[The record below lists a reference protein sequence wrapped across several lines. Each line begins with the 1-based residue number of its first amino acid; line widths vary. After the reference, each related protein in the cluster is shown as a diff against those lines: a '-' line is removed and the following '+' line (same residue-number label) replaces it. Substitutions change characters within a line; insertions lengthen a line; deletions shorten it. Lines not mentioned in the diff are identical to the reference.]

1 MKAKS
6 KGKKKGKYFA
16 LALAL
21 SLFALPVFAT
31 PIGGNTVNVNSV
43 TPGTTASKLG
53 KAEDAAHSSGDVG
66 VAAMAVQSTTL
77 SGLAGTTGD
86 YAPLQVNGSGAL
98 YVQPVPNTSGG
109 LSIFRSID
117 IDETEEEAKGSA
129 GMLYG
134 CSVINDTASTKL
146 YLKIYDGTAASVT
159 VGTTT
164 PVLTIPIPAGAVNQH
179 IQFPFGLAF
188 ANAITIAAT
197 TGIADNDTGAPA
209 ANAVV
214 VNCYYK

>member
-1 MKAKS
+1 MKMKS
-6 KGKKKGKYFA
+6 KGKNKGKYFA
-16 LALAL
+16 VALAL
-21 SLFALPVFAT
+21 SLFTLPVFAT

-43 TPGTTASKLG
+43 TPGSTASRLG
-53 KAEDAAHSSGDVG
+53 KAEDAAHASGDVG

-86 YAPLQVNGSGAL
+86 YAPLQVNSSGAL
-98 YVQPVPNTSGG
+98 YVQTVPNTTGG

-117 IDETEEEAKGSA
+117 IDEIEKEAKATA

-134 CSVINDTASTKL
+134 CNVINDTAATKL
-146 YLKIYDGTAASVT
+146 YLKIYNGTVASVT

-164 PVLTIPIPAGAVNQH
+164 PVITIPLPAAAVNQH
-179 IQFPFGLAF
+179 FTFPAGIAF
-188 ANAITIAAT
+188 SSGITIAAT
-197 TGIADNDTGAPA
+197 TGIADSDTGAPA

-214 VNCYYK
+214 VNCYFK